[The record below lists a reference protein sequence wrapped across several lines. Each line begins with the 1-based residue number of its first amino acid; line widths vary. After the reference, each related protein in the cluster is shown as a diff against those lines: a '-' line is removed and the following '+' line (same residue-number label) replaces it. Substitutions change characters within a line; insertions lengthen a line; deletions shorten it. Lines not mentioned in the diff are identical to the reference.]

1 MPVHT
6 EHRVLHR
13 SECFELGEFVA
24 RPSETGAVRES
35 VALSHLMVF
44 PRSCSEV
51 VQEHDEPIIAT
62 PNQALF
68 YNKGCRYTCRIIG
81 GESEVTTYVR
91 LSEQTIADCLRALG
105 SRGASGSNPIPIRRA
120 ALQPGEYLMHWRAV
134 ARASGVTPDALQVDE
149 LLHTLLGALITR
161 GLEDSRERRGGAPS
175 KRDFARWACEVIAG
189 SYREPLTVHTIAER
203 VGVSPFY
210 LCRVFRGETGT
221 TMHAYRDALRL
232 RDSLG
237 RLMDGGVPLSR
248 LAVELGYSSQSHFT
262 ASFRRH
268 FGLPPHAA
276 VRKLAAVRDFVA
288 RN

>member
-13 SECFELGEFVA
+13 SECFELGEFLA
-24 RPSETGAVRES
+24 RPHAPSDVRES

-51 VQEHDEPIIAT
+51 VQERGEPIIAT

-91 LSEQTIADCLRALG
+91 LSETTVADCLRTLGVSG
-105 SRGASGSNPIPIRRA
+105 SRGGGPLPIRRA
-120 ALQPGEYLMHWRAV
+120 AMRSGEYLAHWRAV
-134 ARASGVTPDALQVDE
+134 ARASRGTPDALQVDE
-149 LLHTLLGALITR
+149 LLHGLLGTLVLR
-161 GLEDSRERRGGAPS
+161 GIEESRSRADAAPS

-189 SYREPLTVHTIAER
+189 SYREPLTVHEIAER

-210 LCRVFRGETGT
+210 LCRVFRAETGT

-232 RDSLG
+232 RDSVG
-237 RLMDGGVPLSR
+237 RLMDGGVTLSR
-248 LAVELGYSSQSHFT
+248 LAVEMGYSSQSHYT

-276 VRKLAAVRDFVA
+276 VRKLGDDPGFLA